1 MELGVLDV
9 ELGVLDVELGVLDVE
24 LGVGSN
30 PIFVYPLIWPK

>member
-1 MELGVLDV
+1 MELGVL
-9 ELGVLDVELGVLDVE
+9 GVELGVLDVE